1 MGARAHDF
9 EGLAGRNEGLALQR
23 APDDVDQ
30 RIGQVRQVAQ
40 GLVLD
45 LAVFAVAATKQ
56 VGAVDLVL
64 VGAPRGDDVCS
75 SGAGWHSDYCEPMHL
90 KHQYILVTTKSGTK
104 KARKGQILYA

>member
-1 MGARAHDF
+1 MGARANHL
-9 EGLAGRNEGLALQR
+9 EGLGGGNEGLALER

-45 LAVFAVAATKQ
+45 LAVFAVAAAQQ

-64 VGAPRGDDVCS
+64 VGAPRGDDVGG
-75 SGAGWHSDYCEPMHL
+75 SGARWHGIDCAPLNPKDQHT
-90 KHQYILVTTKSGTK
+90 LVTTPSGLK
-104 KARKGQILYA
+104 MARKGQICEA